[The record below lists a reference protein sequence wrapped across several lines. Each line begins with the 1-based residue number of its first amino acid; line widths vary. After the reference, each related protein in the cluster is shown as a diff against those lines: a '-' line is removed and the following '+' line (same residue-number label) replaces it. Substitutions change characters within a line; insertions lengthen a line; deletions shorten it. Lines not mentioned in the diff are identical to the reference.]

1 MTLGVNLQAWTL
13 GNEEVL
19 VENAGMIDLL
29 FDNVT
34 SGGPGMMTPE
44 LYNKLNGIATGAT
57 ADSAL
62 SNSEIDAAIAAA
74 G

>member
-1 MTLGVNLQAWTL
+1 MVYYQITKTFALQLASASRQGFMSAAQYT
-13 GNEEVL
+13 
-19 VENAGMIDLL
+19 
-29 FDNVT
+29 
-34 SGGPGMMTPE
+34 
-44 LYNKLNGIATGAT
+44 KLNGIATGAT